1 MPMARLGSAIRPLT
15 SKFDIDLSLGEKYED
30 SLAQILTI
38 AKIEV
43 KTEVDKWRKT
53 GNIAIEIRYNGKLSG
68 LSITE
73 ADHWCHVLSYKNEIK
88 MVLMFPIKE
97 LKRIVKELTDKK
109 EAKVV
114 MGGDNN
120 LSQLVLIPLDKLKGV
135 A

>member
-1 MPMARLGSAIRPLT
+1 MVKIGDAMRPLT

-38 AKIEV
+38 SKIEV
-43 KTEVDKWRKT
+43 KAEIDKWRDT
-53 GNIAIEIRYNGKLSG
+53 GNIAIEIRCNGKLSG
-68 LSITE
+68 LSGPK
-73 ADHWCHVLSYKNEIK
+73 ADPWCHVLSHKNEIK
-88 MVLMFPIKE
+88 MILIFPIDE
-97 LKRIVKELTDKK
+97 LKRIVRELVDKK

-120 LSQLVLIPLDKLKGV
+120 KSQLVLVPLDKLKGV

>member
-1 MPMARLGSAIRPLT
+1 MPMVRLGSAIRPLT

-30 SLAQILTI
+30 SIAQILTI

-43 KTEVDKWRKT
+43 KAEIDTWRKT
-53 GNIAIEIRYNGKLSG
+53 GNIAIEIRCNGKLSG
-68 LSITE
+68 LSVTE
-73 ADHWCHVLSYKNEIK
+73 ADHWCHVLSYKDEIK

-97 LKRIVKELTDKK
+97 LKRIVKELTEKK
-109 EAKVV
+109 EARVV

>member
-1 MPMARLGSAIRPLT
+1 MPMVKIGDAMRPLT

-38 AKIEV
+38 SKIEV
-43 KTEVDKWRKT
+43 KAEIDKWRDT
-53 GNIAIEIRYNGKLSG
+53 GNIAIEIRCNGKLSG
-68 LSITE
+68 LSVTK
-73 ADHWCHVLSYKNEIK
+73 AAHWCHVLSYKNEIK
-88 MVLMFPIKE
+88 MILIFPIEE
-97 LKRIVKELTDKK
+97 LKRIVRELVDKK

-120 LSQLVLIPLDKLKGV
+120 KSQLVLVPLDKLKGV